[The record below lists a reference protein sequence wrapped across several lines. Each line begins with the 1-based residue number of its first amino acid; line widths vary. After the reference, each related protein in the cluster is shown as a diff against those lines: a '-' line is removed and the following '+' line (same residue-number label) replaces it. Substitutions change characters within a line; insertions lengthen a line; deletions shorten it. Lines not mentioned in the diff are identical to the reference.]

1 LGETIRSP
9 PLFVKRSALAGAAMT
24 GRAGCMNNASAHA
37 DVLILGGGLVGSTL
51 AIALAQAGMSTI
63 VVDPA
68 DPAVILSTGFDGRAS
83 AVASAS
89 HRLLDVIGV
98 GETLRGQG
106 CAIRQI
112 RVSDGLA
119 PGKLDFIAGDSDDP
133 LGTMYENRLLRTT
146 LFEAASAAE
155 RVDLRMQTRATQVTR
170 DLDGVTAHLSDGGIV
185 TADLLVAAEGR
196 NSPTRE
202 ASGIKVARWKYDHA
216 AIIGAFHHEHA
227 HEDIAFEIFYPSGPF
242 ALLPLPDDGIGHR
255 SAIVWT
261 VAKDQASGM
270 LKLGDRG
277 FLAEAEKRM
286 GGFLGALSAPSP
298 RASYPLG
305 FHHTTRVT
313 DTRLALVGD
322 AGHGIHPI
330 AGQGLNLGFR
340 DVATLVEVLVE
351 GRRLGLEAGDAQ
363 LLARY
368 EQWRSVDTFAVAFA
382 TDTLTR
388 LFGLPGKTASAVRRF
403 GISAVDAMSP
413 LKDRFMAEARGESGQ
428 LPRLLMGMP
437 A

>member
-1 LGETIRSP
+1 
-9 PLFVKRSALAGAAMT
+9 
-24 GRAGCMNNASAHA
+24 MNNASAHA

-68 DPAVILSTGFDGRAS
+68 DPAVILSAGFDGRAS

-98 GETLRGQG
+98 GERLRGQG
-106 CAIRQI
+106 CAIRHI

-119 PGKLDFIAGDSDDP
+119 PGKLDFVPREQDEP

-146 LFEAASAAE
+146 LFEAASTTDG
-155 RVDLRMQTRATQVTR
+155 VDLRMQTRATEVVR
-170 DLDGVTAHLSDGGIV
+170 DLDGVTATLSDGSVV

-202 ASGIKVARWKYDHA
+202 ASGITVARWRYDHT
-216 AIIGAFHHEHA
+216 AIIGAFHHERS
-227 HEDIAFEIFYPSGPF
+227 HENIAFEIFYPTGPF
-242 ALLPLPDDGIGHR
+242 ALLPLPDDELGHR

-261 VAKDQASGM
+261 VASAQAAGM

-286 GGFLGALSAPSP
+286 GGFLGTLSAPSP

-340 DVATLVEVLVE
+340 DVAALVEVLVE

-388 LFGLPGKTASAVRRF
+388 LFGIPGKTASAVRRF
-403 GISAVDAMSP
+403 GISAVDAITP

-428 LPRLLMGMP
+428 MPRLLMGMP